1 MRSEDLVS
9 SFGEIARAK
18 EIDRDTL
25 QIIVEDVIRAM
36 IKKRYGSDEAFEI
49 IFNPNQGDIQILHI
63 QEVVDDWDLVDPVT
77 EIEVSDAREM
87 DEDVESGD
95 EVASEMDISD
105 FGRRAVMT
113 ARQTFQQRIR
123 DIEKEQIYEEYS
135 DLIGEVVVGEI
146 YQVRNHETLLMHE
159 GTELVLPRNEQIP
172 SDHYRKGNMLRTV
185 VKEVRRDAGSDPQV
199 VVSRTSPVFMERL
212 FEIEVPEVYDGIV
225 EIKKV
230 ARIPG
235 DRAKVAV
242 TSHDERVDPVGA
254 CVGVKG
260 VRIHA
265 VVRELS
271 DENIDVMQ
279 WSDDPKTLIARALSP
294 ANPTSVKLNT
304 NTEPPRARVE
314 VPADEVSQAI
324 GKKGVNIKLATQLT
338 GYEIDVFREIPADE
352 EDIDIEE
359 FADELEE
366 ETIQSLRRIGCDT
379 GKAVLELSA
388 DALARRAGLD
398 RETAERVLDIIE
410 TEFEKGPGVI
420 ESIERGRFTVQTVG
434 DADGSGEP
442 SASPDDVDAAT
453 GADAEPRDAEPAEP
467 ASDAADEEASD
478 DAGAAVAAAGTDT
491 ADEDAAG
498 TDEEDIDEEDSGEE
512 DSGEEDVAVTG
523 ASDEALDAGE
533 EPGAEEAAAEAQE
546 EDDKLDEETVA
557 ADAADGGETGEEAVG
572 EAEPAEEDA
581 EEAGEDDTTP
591 AASETSPSESVEGSG
606 SGTEPTADAPAEEED
621 ETDPDTS
628 TTAASDAVQES
639 GVK

>member
-95 EVASEMDISD
+95 EVASEMDIAD

-242 TSHDERVDPVGA
+242 ASHDDRVDPVGA

-304 NTEPPRARVE
+304 DTEPSRARVE

-398 RETAERVLDIIE
+398 RGTAERVLDIIE

-420 ESIERGRFTVQTVG
+420 ESIERGKFTVQTVG
-434 DADGSGEP
+434 DADESAEP
-442 SASPDDVDAAT
+442 SASPDDVDTAAGAEGT
-453 GADAEPRDAEPAEP
+453 GAAEPVADAPDEAEASAAEAEDADVEDADAEDEEPEDV
-467 ASDAADEEASD
+467 DAADVEDTETEDVETEDAEAAVEGDELDEEPVAS
-478 DAGAAVAAAGTDT
+478 GAADGA
-491 ADEDAAG
+491 E
-498 TDEEDIDEEDSGEE
+498 TDEEA
-512 DSGEEDVAVTG
+512 VA
-523 ASDEALDAGE
+523 
-533 EPGAEEAAAEAQE
+533 
-546 EDDKLDEETVA
+546 
-557 ADAADGGETGEEAVG
+557 
-572 EAEPAEEDA
+572 EAEPADAEA
-581 EEAGEDDTTP
+581 EEAGDDDTAP

>member
-63 QEVVDDWDLVDPVT
+63 QEVVEDWDLVDPVT
-77 EIEVSDAREM
+77 EIEVSDARTM
-87 DEDVESGD
+87 DEEVDAGD

-123 DIEKEQIYEEYS
+123 DIEKEQVYEEYS

-159 GTELVLPRNEQIP
+159 GTELVLPRDEQIP

-242 TSHDERVDPVGA
+242 TSHDDRVDPVGA

-271 DENIDVMQ
+271 DENIDVME
-279 WSDDPKTLIARALSP
+279 WSDDPQTLIARALSP
-294 ANPTSVKLNT
+294 ANPTSVKLNHDA
-304 NTEPPRARVE
+304 EPVRARVE

-359 FADELEE
+359 FADELDE
-366 ETIQSLRRIGCDT
+366 ETISRLRRIGCDT
-379 GKAVLELSA
+379 GKAVLELSV
-388 DALARRAGLD
+388 DALARRADLD

-420 ESIERGRFTVQTVG
+420 ESIERGEFTVQKVGGESGDPSGTVGGDSVSTPDAG
-434 DADGSGEP
+434 DADAMADRTDAAEAP
-442 SASPDDVDAAT
+442 TADPDSASADETADET
-453 GADAEPRDAEPAEP
+453 GADAEP
-467 ASDAADEEASD
+467 
-478 DAGAAVAAAGTDT
+478 
-491 ADEDAAG
+491 
-498 TDEEDIDEEDSGEE
+498 
-512 DSGEEDVAVTG
+512 G
-523 ASDEALDAGE
+523 ASETHAGE
-533 EPGAEEAAAEAQE
+533 ADAEEADAEEADADAAEAE
-546 EDDKLDEETVA
+546 EAD
-557 ADAADGGETGEEAVG
+557 ADAADVPE
-572 EAEPAEEDA
+572 EPAP
-581 EEAGEDDTTP
+581 EASSVEDDSGD
-591 AASETSPSESVEGSG
+591 SETSPAESVEGIDE
-606 SGTEPTADAPAEEED
+606 EPTSASEQTSEPEES
-621 ETDPDTS
+621 S
-628 TTAASDAVQES
+628 TASASDAVQES
-639 GVK
+639 RMN